1 MHKVRLVAVFVEDKL
16 GTLALTTIVLAEAGV
31 NIRWVG
37 IASGERFGVIRF
49 LVDKVETAQKALADH
64 GFAVSLNEV
73 LALEVEDR
81 PGGLAHVAEVLA
93 RHGVNVVNASGFV
106 VASGKRAVMIIEAA
120 DMDKAHAALR
130 GQHVH
135 LISEEELIKL

>member
-1 MHKVRLVAVFVEDKL
+1 MHRVRLVAVFVEDKL
-16 GTLALTTIVLAEAGV
+16 GALARATKVLAEADV

-37 IASGERFGVIRF
+37 IATGERVGVVRF
-49 LVDKVETAQKALADH
+49 LVDRVPDAQKALAAH

-81 PGGLAHVAEVLA
+81 PGGLAHVAAALA
-93 RHGVNVVNASGFV
+93 GHEVNVLNASGFV
-106 VASGKRAVMIIEAA
+106 VTSGKRAVLIIEVEDVARA
-120 DMDKAHAALR
+120 QAALK

-135 LISEEELIKL
+135 FISEEELIRL